1 MVDPP
6 PERGSRAPTNQMV
19 LFEILK
25 VTEMR
30 KGAVEAAL
38 LAVKQIVSP
47 FYERLI
53 PC

>member
-1 MVDPP
+1 MVDP
-6 PERGSRAPTNQMV
+6 PTNQMV
-19 LFEILK
+19 LFVLILK

-30 KGAVEAAL
+30 KGAVEAAS